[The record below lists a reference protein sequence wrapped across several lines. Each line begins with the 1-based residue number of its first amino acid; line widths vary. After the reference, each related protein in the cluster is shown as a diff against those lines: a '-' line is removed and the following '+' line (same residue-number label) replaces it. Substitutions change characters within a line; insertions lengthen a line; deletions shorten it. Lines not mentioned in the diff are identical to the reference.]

1 MERRE
6 APGACEAPWWQP
18 VLYSRT
24 AGATLP
30 ERVCEAHSDGFARP
44 IPRRAR
50 AVIFQACEASPPN
63 RCASRRSTSR
73 YRACPISAG
82 TSTDAALTASAPKDL
97 GLFSCPAFGL
107 LAPV

>member
-30 ERVCEAHSDGFARP
+30 ERVCEAHSDGLARP
-44 IPRRAR
+44 VPRRAR
-50 AVIFQACEASPPN
+50 AVIFQACEASPPS
-63 RCASRRSTSR
+63 RCASRRST
-73 YRACPISAG
+73 A
-82 TSTDAALTASAPKDL
+82 DAAFTASAPKDL
-97 GLFSCPAFGL
+97 DLFSGPASSLPARPG
-107 LAPV
+107 AS